1 MKVIILVW
9 LCTLIVCGNSATC
22 KQRCNDEFGVGGVLK
37 HFYDGSMC
45 KCSFPPMTKVGDTNL
60 NSENAC
66 KNFCNQVH
74 RVDCYYAP
82 FLGCITYKLIETSES
97 RY

>member
-37 HFYDGSMC
+37 H
-45 KCSFPPMTKVGDTNL
+45 
-60 NSENAC
+60 
-66 KNFCNQVH
+66 QVQ

-82 FLGCITYKLIETSES
+82 FLGCITYKLIE
-97 RY
+97 RK